1 MTYEDVEVEV
11 FEGHLH
17 ILKPARA
24 GTVAIYP
31 PHRWVGVECD

>member
-11 FEGHLH
+11 FDGHLH
-17 ILKPARA
+17 ILKSKEAT
-24 GTVAIYP
+24 GAIYP